1 LSRQRWSREDWLGF
15 GEGQLKAGG
24 AQALALE
31 RLCVAAGRTKGSFY
45 HHFAST
51 DAFLEALVDRW
62 RGWAT
67 DRIAEAALAARDP
80 DTSGRTLKKLTAHM
94 DHRLD
99 LAMREVAAGSP
110 ALTGKVAEADARRE
124 AVVASLIVAAFG
136 LDAARAGAAARIFH
150 AVHLAGQIRAAEDVA
165 AFTAEPYA
173 LLHQW
178 LEREAGSL

>member
-1 LSRQRWSREDWLGF
+1 LSKSRWSREDWLAF
-15 GEGQLKAGG
+15 GEAQLKAGG
-24 AQALALE
+24 PGSLALE
-31 RLCVAAGRTKGSFY
+31 RLCAAAGRTKGSFY

-67 DRIAEAALAARDP
+67 DRIAEVALAARDA

-99 LAMREVAAGSP
+99 LAMRDAAAGSP
-110 ALTGKVAEADARRE
+110 ALMAKVAEADARRE
-124 AVVASLIVAAFG
+124 AVVASLIVVAFG
-136 LDAARAGAAARIFH
+136 LDEERAQAAARIFH
-150 AVHLAGQIRAAEDVA
+150 AVHLAGQVRAPDDVA

-173 LLHQW
+173 LPHDW
-178 LEREAGSL
+178 LEQERKA

>member
-1 LSRQRWSREDWLGF
+1 MSRRWSREDWLAF
-15 GEGQLKAGG
+15 GEAQLKGG
-24 AQALALE
+24 GPAALALD
-31 RLCVAAGRTKGSFY
+31 RLCAAAGRTKGSFY

-51 DAFLEALVDRW
+51 EAFLEALVDRW

-110 ALTGKVAEADARRE
+110 ALTAKVAEADARRE

-136 LDAARAGAAARIFH
+136 LDRDRARAAGRIFH
-150 AVHLAGQIRAAEDVA
+150 AVHLAGQVRAPDDVA

-173 LLHQW
+173 LLHDW
-178 LEREAGSL
+178 LEREGGA